1 MTDTELLP
9 VHTAEFTVQAY
20 RQNSRHLHT
29 LKLVHRNLL
38 NPNFHPDENLV
49 NTQSQSIGAM
59 FFLTGDLCEP
69 KLGASSPAAS
79 NTLNKGNAASPVKKH
94 IDANK

>member
-1 MTDTELLP
+1 
-9 VHTAEFTVQAY
+9 
-20 RQNSRHLHT
+20 
-29 LKLVHRNLL
+29 
-38 NPNFHPDENLV
+38 
-49 NTQSQSIGAM
+49 M

-94 IDANK
+94 IDANKWLVTFSTTVQFTYVNTI